1 MPGPLR
7 AVTDWAAAMR
17 TVTRL
22 LRDGGVTVSTPA
34 GGAAPAVTTLIQLDG
49 DSITYVSAHLLHD
62 YPASADRAAL
72 LCDHLERLSAALPA
86 PPNLGAA
93 AWVLV
98 GAVTVAAQAAL
109 FGIEPW
115 NGVAAIGTHI
125 AGLGPLILRRVA
137 LRLGAGLLRWA
148 ARRTLRRER
157 KALGRDIEARGKAA
171 IRRV

>member
-34 GGAAPAVTTLIQLDG
+34 TSTTPAITTVVQLDG

-62 YPASADRAAL
+62 YPEAADRAAL
-72 LCDHLERLSAALPA
+72 SRDHLDRLSAAVPR

-98 GAVTVAAQAAL
+98 GAATVAVQGAL

-115 NGVAAIGTHI
+115 SGVAAVGTHL
-125 AGLGPLILRRVA
+125 AGLGPLLLRRMA
-137 LRLGAGLLRWA
+137 LRLGAGVLRWA
-148 ARRTLRRER
+148 GRWTLRRER
-157 KALGRDIEARGKAA
+157 KALGRDVEARGKAA
-171 IRRV
+171 IRRL